1 MKVSVSERGSI
12 LPLIGGAVM
21 LLLVMVFGVSAS
33 TSLLIERARLF
44 ALADGAA
51 IAAAESFNPQSVI
64 RTSQGVITPMT
75 SAEVKTQSV
84 AFLQAVGQGS
94 LEGVLLER
102 AVSVNQ
108 RVVEVTLSSLWAP
121 PMVSQFFPASMRISV
136 TARAQVFIR

>member
-33 TSLLIERARLF
+33 MSLLIERARLF

-51 IAAAESFNPQSVI
+51 IAAAENFNPQSVI

-75 SAEVKTQSV
+75 SAEVRTQSV

>member
-1 MKVSVSERGSI
+1 
-12 LPLIGGAVM
+12 
-21 LLLVMVFGVSAS
+21 
-33 TSLLIERARLF
+33 
-44 ALADGAA
+44 
-51 IAAAESFNPQSVI
+51 
-64 RTSQGVITPMT
+64 MT

>member
-75 SAEVKTQSV
+75 SAEVRTQSV

-121 PMVSQFFPASMRISV
+121 PMVSQFFPTSMRISV